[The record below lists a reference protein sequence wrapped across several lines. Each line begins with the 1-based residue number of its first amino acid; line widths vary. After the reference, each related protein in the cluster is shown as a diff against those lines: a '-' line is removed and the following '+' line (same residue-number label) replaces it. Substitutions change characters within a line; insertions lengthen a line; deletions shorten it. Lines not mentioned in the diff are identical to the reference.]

1 MSKIFFNNDEEKNK
15 FFRNK
20 NFIENRLDEIDLYI
34 EKNYKKFSYINKIK
48 TYGFEDIQKLLK
60 DDEALIY
67 LLNEQ
72 VQQAF
77 IITKNKTNL
86 YTDLYLTK
94 SRTEGVLN
102 LTKKNINDEISD
114 KFNENVNALIFNNF
128 FKNIINNIK
137 DTKKVIFIAD
147 KHYSNFP
154 FEMMITNRPEVDIKT
169 IDKIDKN
176 IKPRYLLQD
185 FQVNYLPSID
195 IFVDLR
201 NSDKKKLTKNS
212 KFLGIGNPKLNQLD
226 NNLSKTIK
234 NNEVKFLRSGYI
246 QDINSIIN
254 KYQEL
259 PFTAK
264 EINEMSKMFNN
275 PTILLSE
282 NANEVKVKNLDL
294 KNFDIISFATHAE
307 VFGNFSDYNEPFLV
321 LSPPENSTIENDGL
335 LTTSEI
341 SELNLNSELVILSA
355 CNTSSEENRYA
366 EGYSGLVSSFFSAGT
381 KSVIST
387 YWPVEDKAGYILMT
401 KTIAKTIQDNISIS
415 EALRLTKIEFIEGI
429 YGHEYRK
436 PFIGL
441 LIFI

>member
-1 MSKIFFNNDEEKNK
+1 
-15 FFRNK
+15 
-20 NFIENRLDEIDLYI
+20 
-34 EKNYKKFSYINKIK
+34 
-48 TYGFEDIQKLLK
+48 
-60 DDEALIY
+60 
-67 LLNEQ
+67 
-72 VQQAF
+72 
-77 IITKNKTNL
+77 
-86 YTDLYLTK
+86 
-94 SRTEGVLN
+94 
-102 LTKKNINDEISD
+102 
-114 KFNENVNALIFNNF
+114 
-128 FKNIINNIK
+128 
-137 DTKKVIFIAD
+137 
-147 KHYSNFP
+147 
-154 FEMMITNRPEVDIKT
+154 MMITNRPEVDIKT

-355 CNTSSEENRYA
+355 CNTSSGGE
-366 EGYSGLVSSFFSAGT
+366 
-381 KSVIST
+381 
-387 YWPVEDKAGYILMT
+387 
-401 KTIAKTIQDNISIS
+401 
-415 EALRLTKIEFIEGI
+415 
-429 YGHEYRK
+429 
-436 PFIGL
+436 
-441 LIFI
+441 